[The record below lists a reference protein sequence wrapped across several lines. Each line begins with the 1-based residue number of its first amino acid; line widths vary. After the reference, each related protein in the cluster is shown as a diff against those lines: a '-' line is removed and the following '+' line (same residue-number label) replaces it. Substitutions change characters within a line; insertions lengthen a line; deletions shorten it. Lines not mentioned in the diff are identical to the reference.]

1 MDLSVTKRTNQTTL
15 SLAQIKLFI
24 KVDYNDDDELINR
37 LVFAAFDYFE
47 AMTGIVLYEKE
58 YQLYGSDV
66 ERNYTIPRMPIN
78 EVTELHIN
86 GYEKDVESFTK
97 GITRKAIVCNEGD
110 TIEVAFKAGSRT
122 FDDKYFNIISEM
134 VAFWYENR
142 QSEALPQGLQM
153 KLIQMQVL

>member
-58 YQLYGSDV
+58 YKLYASNV
-66 ERNYTIPRMPIN
+66 EKNYTIPRMPIN
-78 EVTELHIN
+78 EVTELLIN
-86 GYEKDVESFTK
+86 GFEREVETFTK
-97 GITRKAIVCNEGD
+97 GITRKFIVCNDGD
-110 TIEVAFKAGSRT
+110 TLEVAFKAGSTT

-142 QSEALPQGLQM
+142 QSEEFPKGIHS